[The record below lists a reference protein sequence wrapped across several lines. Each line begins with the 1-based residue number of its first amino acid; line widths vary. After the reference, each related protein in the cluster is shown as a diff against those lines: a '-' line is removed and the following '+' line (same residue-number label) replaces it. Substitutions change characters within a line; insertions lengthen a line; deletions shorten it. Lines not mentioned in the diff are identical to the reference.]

1 MMVIS
6 AAMERYLYAI
16 LLLKKKYCCVRSVD
30 VAHYLGIS
38 KASVSAAV
46 KKLVEGGMLI
56 MEADGNLVL
65 TQTGVQYMLGY
76 RERCDF
82 FHRLLL
88 AAGLEPDNAERE
100 AFSLAQAVQ
109 PDTFAALKKYLA
121 DV

>member
-1 MMVIS
+1 MS
-6 AAMERYLYAI
+6 QSLDRYLYTI
-16 LLLKKKYCCVRSVD
+16 RTLHDQYVCVRSVD

-88 AAGLEPDNAERE
+88 AAGLEPDHAERE

-109 PDTFAALKKYLA
+109 PDTFDALKRYLA